1 MDIDDRKTLVKSLA
15 LLKATV
21 EAGSYTRAAEMLGM
35 TQPYLSKQIR
45 QLEELFRVKLL
56 SPTSRGMVPT
66 HEGQEIYKYAQK
78 FEALFYELENY
89 SLDRHAT
96 SGKITLSITDGI
108 GIYLMPHLV
117 EFHKLYPQVKLDII
131 SSYNEVNL
139 KERKSDIA
147 IVYHYP
153 VRDDSLVVNEYHRD
167 FGLFASKDFIAKHG
181 MPRDVDDLLENFD
194 ICSRQEY
201 TDNWEEW
208 QIMMAK
214 AKRPVAKFDSSNLLI
229 QSLNCG
235 LGVSLQPITYGMAQ
249 DNWVFLDLG
258 VKLVHSCWVVSH
270 HADRHTPKI
279 MKLMEFIRQ
288 VMLKI

>member
-1 MDIDDRKTLVKSLA
+1 MDIDDRKILVKALA
-15 LLKATV
+15 LLKATI
-21 EAGSYTRAAEMLGM
+21 ETGSYTRAADVLRL

-45 QLEELFRVKLL
+45 QLEDFFHVKLL

-89 SLDRHAT
+89 SLDRHDT
-96 SGKITLSITDGI
+96 SGKITLSVTDGI

-117 EFHKLYPQVKLDII
+117 EFHKLYPHVKLDII
-131 SSYNEVNL
+131 SSRNEVNL

-153 VRDDSLVVNEYHRD
+153 ARDDSLIISEYHRD

-181 MPRDVDDLLENFD
+181 MPRDVADLLKNFD

-235 LGVSLQPITYGMAQ
+235 LGVSLQPIVYGRAQ
-249 DNWVFLDLG
+249 ENWVFLDLG
-258 VKLVHSCWVVSH
+258 VKLVHSCWVISH
-270 HADRHTPKI
+270 YADRNTPKI
-279 MKLMEFIRQ
+279 MKLMEFIQ
-288 VMLKI
+288 QTMLKI